1 MLSCFMDNEFLN
13 WTPDNV
19 LFLTKEHQLL
29 MDDNFDQ
36 YGDSYTELA
45 TVDSLRRAMDRVELD
60 VCIKI
65 RLCYNII

>member
-1 MLSCFMDNEFLN
+1 MDKEFLN

-45 TVDSLRRAMDRVELD
+45 TIDSLRSAMDRVELD
-60 VCIKI
+60 V
-65 RLCYNII
+65 

>member
-1 MLSCFMDNEFLN
+1 MDNEFLN

-60 VCIKI
+60 VCII
-65 RLCYNII
+65 MSYN